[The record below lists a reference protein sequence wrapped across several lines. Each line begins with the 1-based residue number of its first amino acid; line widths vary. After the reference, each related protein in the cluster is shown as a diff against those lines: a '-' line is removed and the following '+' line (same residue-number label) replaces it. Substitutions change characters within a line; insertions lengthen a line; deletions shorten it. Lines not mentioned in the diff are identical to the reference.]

1 MLMLL
6 KPTSLVSLAG
16 SNSRARLSCLLEDD
30 QGNLK
35 GLSVSHLKS
44 GAPPISFANQK
55 GVSDLIVKIENKPV
69 GILDP
74 HLSEWDPTQSK
85 FAAERSS
92 SLSGAALTFAFTVN
106 ANAASGTEFGEITP
120 ILAGRDE
127 YVDRSVRVLGE
138 DVVGTI
144 ADELRY
150 LSWGEWNIY
159 PLLVLRRSERDL
171 RRPRTIRSG
180 GMTVTTDGSLIGV
193 IIALFDNDQAYAIV
207 PMQDILGWHRLK
219 LRSGIHS
226 DHERSPQE
234 EEIEYHSEGKGFA
247 QEPNERLRA
256 LVEA

>member
-1 MLMLL
+1 MLL

-30 QGNLK
+30 QGSLK
-35 GLSVSHLKS
+35 GLSVSHLKP
-44 GAPPISFANQK
+44 GASPISFAHQK

-85 FAAERSS
+85 FAADRS

-106 ANAASGTEFGEITP
+106 ANAASSTGFGEITP
-120 ILAGRDE
+120 RLAGRDE
-127 YVDRSVRVLGE
+127 YVDRSVCVLGE

-150 LSWGEWNIY
+150 LSWGDWNIY

-180 GMTVTTDGSLIGV
+180 AMTATADGSLIGV

-234 EEIEYHSEGKGFA
+234 EEVEYHSEGKGYA